1 MRRPTI
7 RHLLSVGLMGI
18 AGASLNA
25 SAEVGERA
33 LKSCLAPDFDPADGA
48 PLVSLDSPTYPAMEK
63 KVDRLEEP
71 GDSASM
77 EALGAQI
84 EESRMMGMF
93 VLLPMNSFF
102 FSLATALCDHDMYVQ
117 DGCESMSMAF
127 GDRATL
133 EDVTMDDGQLSYVV
147 RSQKDDSV
155 YRMTI
160 GDSDYNRVMMSV
172 TGDGE
177 TTDHE
182 LTRDADGTEHY
193 RAESSDGG
201 TIQFLE
207 RPDCSGTYTQRDIR
221 DGRLDRTVDFAWTS
235 AKSDAMKVQ
244 WTECLYDDG
253 KKTCSSG
260 EF

>member
-1 MRRPTI
+1 MNKPTI

-18 AGASLNA
+18 VGASLNV

-33 LKSCLAPDFDPADGA
+33 LKACLAPDFDPADGA
-48 PLVSLDSPTYPAMEK
+48 PFVSLDSPTYPVMEK
-63 KVDRLEEP
+63 KTDGLEDP
-71 GDSASM
+71 GDATSM
-77 EALGAQI
+77 EALGAQMD
-84 EESRMMGMF
+84 EARMMGVF
-93 VLLPMNSFF
+93 ALLPMNSFF
-102 FSLATALCDHDMYVQ
+102 FSLATALCNHDLYAQ
-117 DGCESMSMAF
+117 NGCEGMSMAF
-127 GDRATL
+127 GGKATL
-133 EDVTMDDGQLSYVV
+133 EDVTMDDGQLSYVI

-160 GDSDYNRVMMSV
+160 GDSDYNTVTMSV
-172 TGDGE
+172 TKGGE
-177 TTDHE
+177 TTDQQ

-193 RAESSDGG
+193 RAESSNGD

-207 RPDCSGTYTQRDIR
+207 RPDCSGTYTQRDTL
-221 DGRLDRTVDFAWTS
+221 DGRLDRTIHFAWTS

-244 WTECLYDDG
+244 WTECRYDNG